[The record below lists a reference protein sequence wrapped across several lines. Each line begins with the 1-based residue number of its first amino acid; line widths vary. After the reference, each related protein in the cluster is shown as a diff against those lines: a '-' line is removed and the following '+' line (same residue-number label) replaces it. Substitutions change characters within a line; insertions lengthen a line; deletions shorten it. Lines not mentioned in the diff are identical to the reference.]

1 MITTIQKSLEVENLS
16 VMLDHKLILEN
27 ISLSLPHPVFAAI
40 MGPNGAGKTT
50 LLKTILGIIKP
61 TSGRIHLFGKDVLGN
76 PSEARKLVGYVPQR
90 DKIVRYVPLKV
101 IDVVLM
107 GLVSRKEVPRI
118 VTSKDMKLSLE
129 ALEYVGMSEHASEL
143 FSNLSGG
150 QQQRVL
156 IARALVSKPKI
167 LLLDEPFN
175 AVDANAQ
182 AFIAELLNRL
192 KTENNIS
199 ILLVSHDINTVV
211 EYIDILM
218 FLNKKMIAI
227 GRPHEIFRDDV
238 LRLVYGKGV
247 RVITEKGRCYALTG
261 DTHG

>member
-1 MITTIQKSLEVENLS
+1 MTITTQKSLEIENLS
-16 VMLDHKLILEN
+16 VVLGHRLILDKV
-27 ISLSLPHPVFAAI
+27 SLSLPHPVFAAI

-50 LLKTILGIIKP
+50 LLKTILGTIKP
-61 TSGRIHLFGKDVLGN
+61 ISGKVYLFGKEVLNN
-76 PSEARKLVGYVPQR
+76 PSEARKFVGYVPQR

-107 GLVSRKEVPRI
+107 GLVSKKEIPRI
-118 VTSKDMKLSLE
+118 VTSNDVRLSLE
-129 ALEYVGMSEHASEL
+129 ALEYVGMSNYASEL

-182 AFIAELLNRL
+182 TFIAELLNKL
-192 KTENNIS
+192 KTESNVS

-218 FLNKKMIAI
+218 FLNKKIIAV
-227 GRPHEIFRDDV
+227 GKPHEIFRDDI

>member
-1 MITTIQKSLEVENLS
+1 MITTIQKSLEIENLS
-16 VMLDHKLILEN
+16 VELDHKLILDN

-61 TSGRIHLFGKDVLGN
+61 TSGKVHLFGKDVLGN
-76 PSEARKLVGYVPQR
+76 PTEARKLVGYVPQR
-90 DKIVRYVPLKV
+90 DRIVRYVPLKV
-101 IDVVLM
+101 TDVVLM
-107 GLVSRKEVPRI
+107 GLVSRKEIPRI
-118 VTSKDMKLSLE
+118 AINKDMNLSLE
-129 ALEYVGMSEHASEL
+129 ALKYVGMSEYASEL

-175 AVDANAQ
+175 AVDASAQ
-182 AFIAELLNRL
+182 TFIAELLNRL
-192 KTENNIS
+192 KNENKIS
-199 ILLVSHDINTVV
+199 VLLVSHDINMVV

-218 FLNKKMIAI
+218 FLNKKMIAM
-227 GRPHEIFRDDV
+227 GKAHEIFRDDI
-238 LRLVYGKGV
+238 LKMVYGEGV

>member
-1 MITTIQKSLEVENLS
+1 MTITMQKSLEIENLS
-16 VMLDHKLILEN
+16 VVLDHKLILDN
-27 ISLSLPHPVFAAI
+27 ISFSLPHPVFAAI

-50 LLKTILGIIKP
+50 LLKTILGTIRP
-61 TSGRIHLFGKDVLGN
+61 ASGKVHLFGKEVLSN
-76 PSEARKLVGYVPQR
+76 PSEARKFVGYVPQR

-107 GLVSRKEVPRI
+107 GLVSKKEIPRI
-118 VTSKDMKLSLE
+118 VTNNDVKLSLE
-129 ALEYVGMSEHASEL
+129 VLEYVGMNNYASEL

-182 AFIAELLNRL
+182 TFIVELLNKL
-192 KTENNIS
+192 KTDSNIS

-218 FLNKKMIAI
+218 FLNKKIIAI
-227 GRPHEIFRDDV
+227 GKPYEIFRDDI
-238 LRLVYGKGV
+238 LKLVYGKGV
-247 RVITEKGRCYALTG
+247 RVVTEKGRCYALTG

>member
-1 MITTIQKSLEVENLS
+1 MTITMQKSLEIENLS
-16 VMLDHKLILEN
+16 VVLDHKLVLDN
-27 ISLSLPHPVFAAI
+27 ISLSLPHPVFVAI

-50 LLKTILGIIKP
+50 LLKTILGTIKP
-61 TSGRIHLFGKDVLGN
+61 TSGRIRLFGKDVLN
-76 PSEARKLVGYVPQR
+76 NLSEVRKLVGYVPQR

-107 GLVSRKEVPRI
+107 GLVSRKELPRV
-118 VTSKDMKLSLE
+118 VTNKDVELSLE
-129 ALEYVGMSEHASEL
+129 ALEYVGMSNYATEL

-156 IARALVSKPKI
+156 IARALVSKPKM

-175 AVDANAQ
+175 AVDVTAQ
-182 AFIAELLNRL
+182 TFIAELLNKL
-192 KTENNIS
+192 KNENNIS

-211 EYIDILM
+211 EYIDALM

-227 GRPHEIFRDDV
+227 GKPHEIFRDDI
-238 LRLVYGKGV
+238 LKLVYGKGA

>member
-1 MITTIQKSLEVENLS
+1 MTITMQKSLEIENLS
-16 VMLDHKLILEN
+16 VVLDHKLILDN
-27 ISLSLPHPVFAAI
+27 ISFSLPHPVFAAI

-50 LLKTILGIIKP
+50 LLKTILGTIRP
-61 TSGRIHLFGKDVLGN
+61 ASGKIYLFGKEVLSN
-76 PSEARKLVGYVPQR
+76 PSEARKFVGYVPQR

-107 GLVSRKEVPRI
+107 GLVSKKEIPRI
-118 VTSKDMKLSLE
+118 VTNNDVKLSLE
-129 ALEYVGMSEHASEL
+129 ALEYVGMNNYASEL

-182 AFIAELLNRL
+182 TFIAELLNKL
-192 KTENNIS
+192 KTDSNIS

-218 FLNKKMIAI
+218 FLNKKIIAI
-227 GRPHEIFRDDV
+227 GKPYEIFRDDI
-238 LRLVYGKGV
+238 LKLVYGKGV
-247 RVITEKGRCYALTG
+247 RVVTEKGRCYALTG